1 VILSG
6 ENGKQVSFDDLIA
19 AAVAETVTAADV
31 ERLVTDG
38 TALPTEILDTISRRI
53 AVGYTNGEFD
63 FQVCD
68 AIMNQVFAYSTITPG
83 VELSRF
89 ASGVFEA
96 FDQGEFRG
104 EEVTR
109 RLIAAV
115 LRRGFL
121 VSGD

>member
-1 VILSG
+1 MILSG
-6 ENGKQVSFDDLIA
+6 ENGKVSFDDLIA
-19 AAVAETVTAADV
+19 AAVTGTVTATDI
-31 ERLVTDG
+31 ERVVTNG
-38 TALPTEILDTISRRI
+38 TASPGEMLDSISRRI

-63 FQVCD
+63 FPVCD
-68 AIMNQVFAYSTITPG
+68 AIMNHVFAYSTITPG

-89 ASGVFEA
+89 AFGVFEA

-121 VSGD
+121 ILGD